1 MSMTSI
7 DLDEWRIFIRKY
19 CNCNNYRKF
28 HGMPMKR
35 RKHITKARRQ
45 SYLAFVKKSMKPM
58 KIGPYT
64 FFPHTDDHIRFMYTG
79 EK

>member
-19 CNCNNYRKF
+19 CNSNNYRKL
-28 HGMPMKR
+28 HDMPMKR

-45 SYLAFVKKSMKPM
+45 SYLAFVKKSMIPM

-64 FFPHTDDHIRFMYTG
+64 FFHHTDDHMSFMYT
-79 EK
+79 